1 MSEAEIQSKIIKQLT
16 KDGWLVVKLIK
27 TNMNGIMDLMAI
39 KTGEATF
46 FIEVKTQKGVLSEIQ
61 KYRIDQFR
69 TAGVRVEVWTD
80 YNVNFLLK
88 DTL

>member
-1 MSEAEIQSKIIKQLT
+1 MSEAEIQSKIIKRLT

-39 KTGEATF
+39 KAGEATF
-46 FIEVKTQKGVLSEIQ
+46 FIEVKTPKGVLSEIQ
-61 KYRIDQFR
+61 KYRIQQFR
-69 TAGVRVEVWTD
+69 ACGVRVEVWTD
-80 YNVNFLLK
+80 YNVNFLLI